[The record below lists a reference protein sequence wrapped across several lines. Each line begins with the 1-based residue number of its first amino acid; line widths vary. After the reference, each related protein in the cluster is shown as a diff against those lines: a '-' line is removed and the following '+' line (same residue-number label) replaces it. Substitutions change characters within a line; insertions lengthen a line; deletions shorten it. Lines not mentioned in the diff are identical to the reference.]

1 MKKLIAILAIALLGF
16 TGAVNAQ
23 KYGHVNAQ
31 ELLIAVPG
39 YEDSNKEMERY
50 RNSKIK
56 DLQDIQTAA
65 AKETNEYLA
74 IKETLSKTI
83 QESREKGINELREAA
98 YKFEQGLQEKIT
110 KKQQELMEPLLTQLQ
125 NAIKKV
131 GKENGYTY
139 IFDITQGSVVYYEEG
154 NDVTPLVIAE
164 LNKGATTGATPATG
178 VIPTPI
184 K

>member
-65 AKETNEYLA
+65 AKETNE
-74 IKETLSKTI
+74 
-83 QESREKGINELREAA
+83 
-98 YKFEQGLQEKIT
+98 
-110 KKQQELMEPLLTQLQ
+110 
-125 NAIKKV
+125 
-131 GKENGYTY
+131 
-139 IFDITQGSVVYYEEG
+139 
-154 NDVTPLVIAE
+154 
-164 LNKGATTGATPATG
+164 
-178 VIPTPI
+178 
-184 K
+184 